1 MNRLFRILFGLFVA
15 VHIFF
20 LFRYSTPLPC
30 NAASHRIYEVLAA
43 DKVIGPFILIGVS
56 VQGEEEFISSF
67 VERIAP
73 LIQQDKGYNGCYQI
87 ALFGIPDEDKRFWND
102 Q

>member
-67 VERIAP
+67 VERIDTARQGLQWLLSNR
-73 LIQQDKGYNGCYQI
+73 LI
-87 ALFGIPDEDKRFWND
+87 WNSR
-102 Q
+102 